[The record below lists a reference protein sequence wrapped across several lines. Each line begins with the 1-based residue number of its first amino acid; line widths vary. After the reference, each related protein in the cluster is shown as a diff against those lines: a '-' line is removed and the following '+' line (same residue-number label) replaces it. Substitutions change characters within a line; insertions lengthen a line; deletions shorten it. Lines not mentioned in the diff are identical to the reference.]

1 MNRLKDCMTTREAA
15 DLTGYNVK
23 YLRNLVRRGRVEA
36 RKVGRDWLVNRES
49 LLAYKRR
56 MDRLG
61 PQKHNPWRD
70 DLAEAER
77 GRDSKQMEE
86 RENAVTSD

>member
-1 MNRLKDCMTTREAA
+1 MNKLENWLNTTRAA
-15 DLTGYNVK
+15 QLTSYSQAYMRILARSGQ
-23 YLRNLVRRGRVEA
+23 VEA

-49 LLAYKRR
+49 LLAYKSR

-70 DLAEAER
+70 DLVEAER
-77 GRDSKQMEE
+77 GQDKQMEE
-86 RENAVTSD
+86 

>member
-1 MNRLKDCMTTREAA
+1 MTEFEKWVNTTNGAI
-15 DLTGYNVK
+15 LTGYSQA
-23 YLRNLVRRGRVEA
+23 YMRILARSGQVEA

-49 LLAYKRR
+49 LLAYKSR

-70 DLAEAER
+70 DLVEAER
-77 GRDSKQMEE
+77 GRDKQMEE
-86 RENAVTSD
+86 

>member
-1 MNRLKDCMTTREAA
+1 MSRFEDWMTTKEAA
-15 DLTGYNVK
+15 NLAGYNIK
-23 YLRNLVRRGRVEA
+23 YLRQLVRSGRVEA

-70 DLAEAER
+70 PTVDGR
-77 GRDSKQMEE
+77 GRDDRSMEE

>member
-1 MNRLKDCMTTREAA
+1 MSELKGWMTTREAA

-36 RKVGRDWLVNRES
+36 HKVGRDWLVNRES
-49 LLAYKRR
+49 LLAYKSR

-70 DLAEAER
+70 DLVEAER
-77 GRDSKQMEE
+77 GRDKQMEE
-86 RENAVTSD
+86 

>member
-1 MNRLKDCMTTREAA
+1 MTEFEKWVNTTNGAI
-15 DLTGYNVK
+15 LTGYSQA
-23 YLRNLVRRGRVEA
+23 YMRILARSGQVEA

-70 DLAEAER
+70 PTVDGR
-77 GRDSKQMEE
+77 GRDDRSMEE